1 MSVLKK
7 KKVGQVGGKVVSIT
21 SLHEGICLNG
31 NMKSHA
37 VCAKSLQSCPT
48 LRDPMDYSP
57 PGSSVHIIS
66 QARILERVAT
76 PSSRGSSQHRDRT
89 VVLTSLEVAGSFFT
103 TSATCCCC

>member
-48 LRDPMDYSP
+48 LRDPIDCSLL
-57 PGSSVHIIS
+57 GSSIHGIC
-66 QARILERVAT
+66 QARVLEWDSVALAV
-76 PSSRGSSQHRDRT
+76 GHNY
-89 VVLTSLEVAGSFFT
+89 
-103 TSATCCCC
+103 